1 MKYEMMLD
9 IAKGTE
15 RFSTVPRPIVL
26 RQTDEGAYEIEAT
39 IRSNGEVL
47 DLTGST
53 VRFYATRPDGEEVI
67 APVTVKSAKEGI
79 VTLAIP
85 AELTA
90 VSGTVTN
97 AYFRVTKGETSAS
110 TESVPMRIMQSV
122 GARALDGSYVIEID
136 DLVAELTAQKLA
148 FEQAEAA
155 RAAAFEELSQAVTN
169 LQLLDG
175 AVTTAKIA
183 DGAVKTAKIDDSA
196 VTNDKLSQP
205 LGDSLSHVPSMLY
218 TSNLTVGY
226 SKSSH
231 NIWIS
236 VETADNTTES
246 IGWNFDNGM
255 ITLAKGDD
263 RKNLAIP

>member
-1 MKYEMMLD
+1 MKYEMTLD
-9 IAKGTE
+9 IAKGAE

-67 APVTVKSAKEGI
+67 APVTVKSAKAG
-79 VTLAIP
+79 VVNLSIP

-90 VSGTVTN
+90 VGGTVTN

-110 TESVPMRIMQSV
+110 TESIPMRIMQSV
-122 GARALDGSYVIEID
+122 GARALDGSHVIEID
-136 DLVAELTAQKLA
+136 DLVAELVAQKLA

-175 AVTTAKIA
+175 AVTTPKIA
-183 DGAVKTAKIDDSA
+183 DGAVKTVKIDDDA
-196 VTNDKLSQP
+196 VTIDKLSQP
-205 LGDSLSHVPSMLY
+205 VRDSLSRTPKAVKESTGAYYAWIDIPLGDLTLRVGFHGIRGLLILTRSGSESWRQEYPS
-218 TSNLTVGY
+218 T
-226 SKSSH
+226 
-231 NIWIS
+231 
-236 VETADNTTES
+236 
-246 IGWNFDNGM
+246 
-255 ITLAKGDD
+255 
-263 RKNLAIP
+263 